1 MLGNEVV
8 STVEPVVA
16 VEVEEGAGEPGVVV
30 RSGHS
35 VGGGVVRG
43 GEEAGQ
49 FKEMTGAHW
58 Q

>member
-16 VEVEEGAGEPGVVV
+16 VEVEEEPGVVV
-30 RSGHS
+30 GSGHS
-35 VGGGVVRG
+35 VGGAVVRG
-43 GEEAGQ
+43 GEQAGQ
-49 FKEMTGAHW
+49 LKVMTGAQW